1 MNEKLTREQLEKI
14 RDVLEYIK
22 YQSVYR
28 NPALDHVQMYMPNE
42 TVDNALAGLVALTAN
57 TTEDDDYMVW
67 AISAENQITLQ
78 KIEEYKCE
86 FPKAYDI
93 HEALDDVIYWLQNEL
108 VDELNTTED
117 EPECDGSIFTKGCPK
132 CEAYLREQEDK

>member
-1 MNEKLTREQLEKI
+1 MNEKLTTEQREKI

-67 AISAENQITLQ
+67 AISAENQITLR
-78 KIEEYKCE
+78 KIEEFIQWHGKFNSSQE
-86 FPKAYDI
+86 LI
-93 HEALDDVIYWLQNEL
+93 LDLLKERLQQ
-108 VDELNTTED
+108 
-117 EPECDGSIFTKGCPK
+117 DG
-132 CEAYLREQEDK
+132 E

>member
-67 AISAENQITLQ
+67 AISAENQITLR
-78 KIEEYKCE
+78 KIEEFCQSEYASYPPAGINAE
-86 FPKAYDI
+86 FQEFAD
-93 HEALDDVIYWLQNEL
+93 WL
-108 VDELNTTED
+108 
-117 EPECDGSIFTKGCPK
+117 
-132 CEAYLREQEDK
+132 QEDK